1 MEALRI
7 VLEPPFLFGHHLSGT
22 RAMRQYHF
30 WIATRDE
37 AGKSYLIYGCPDRD
51 GESACRD
58 KGIEMLGG
66 LDFEIKRYPT
76 RNLAEASAFYR
87 GKRLE
92 RGDGLKAATQRLGH
106 EKSVARMRIRRR
118 RLGI

>member
-1 MEALRI
+1 MK
-7 VLEPPFLFGHHLSGT
+7 
-22 RAMRQYHF
+22 QYHL
-30 WIATRDE
+30 WIAARDE
-37 AGKSYLIYGCPDRD
+37 HGKPYLIYGCPDRD

-76 RNLAEASAFYR
+76 SNLAQASAFHR

-92 RGDGLKAATQRLGH
+92 RGEGLHASTQRLGH
-106 EKSVARMRIRRR
+106 ERSVARRLERRR
-118 RLGI
+118 RLGL

>member
-1 MEALRI
+1 MEYN
-7 VLEPPFLFGHHLSGT
+7 
-22 RAMRQYHF
+22 RAMREYHL

-37 AGKSYLIYGCPDRD
+37 SGKPYLIYGCSDRD

-76 RNLAEASAFYR
+76 RNLSEASAFHR

-92 RGDGLKAATQRLGH
+92 RGEGLRASTQRLGH
-106 EKSVARMRIRRR
+106 EKSVARRSARRR
-118 RLGI
+118 RLGL

>member
-1 MEALRI
+1 
-7 VLEPPFLFGHHLSGT
+7 
-22 RAMRQYHF
+22 MRQYHF

-37 AGKSYLIYGCPDRD
+37 SGKSYLIYGCPDRD
-51 GESACRD
+51 GESIARD
-58 KGIEMLGG
+58 KGIDMLGG

-76 RNLAEASAFYR
+76 SNLAQASSFHR

-92 RGDGLKAATQRLGH
+92 SGEGLRASTQRLGH
-106 EKSVARMRIRRR
+106 EKSVAKRLARRR